1 MRTLY
6 GLLLFTLPLI
16 SFASSELYLFHE
28 FDSSK
33 SSSISD
39 TTFIDNPPEGI
50 EFTEPHFIINERKFW
65 IVINNKRSSDTYDEN
80 SAEYQFYSKIPKEL
94 LTSKENGISFITVPF
109 KEKENTYAVIE
120 MKNE

>member
-1 MRTLY
+1 MKTIL
-6 GLLLFTLPLI
+6 GLLFFTLPLL
-16 SFASSELYLFHE
+16 SFANSNFPLIHE
-28 FDSSK
+28 FDSTR

-65 IVINNKRSSDTYDEN
+65 IIINNKRSTDTFDEN

-94 LTSKENGISFITVPF
+94 FTSKENGISFITVTF
-109 KEKENTYAVIE
+109 NEKENTYAVIE
-120 MKNE
+120 LRSQ